1 MDDRDGGVGRRWLL
15 APEYDSTAIW
25 GWAIVLVVGVG
36 VMTAGTFVLTGA
48 LGEERPSLEPLGT
61 AAAVVLGGALLF
73 WVWRRVTVGNAYVAL
88 GPDSLVVRAG
98 FTVDVHVPYDN
109 MLEVNYP
116 PLSPFYWEGPVG
128 FHLASQALRV
138 GAGVACVEVVLKAPH
153 TSGGVRFPSPR
164 FSRLWLGV
172 RDAPSLVEA
181 LERTIGPP
189 SDT

>member
-1 MDDRDGGVGRRWLL
+1 MDDRDGDVGRRWLV
-15 APEYDSTAIW
+15 AREYHSAAIRS
-25 GWAIVLVVGVG
+25 WAIALVVGVG
-36 VMTAGTFVLTGA
+36 VMTAGTFVLTDA

-61 AAAVVLGGALLF
+61 AAAVVLGGVLLF

-98 FTVDVHVPYDN
+98 VTVDVRVPYDN
-109 MLEVNYP
+109 MMEVNYP
-116 PLSPFYWEGPVG
+116 PLSPLYWKGPVG

-138 GAGVACVEVVLKAPH
+138 GPGGGYVEVVLKAPH
-153 TSGGVRFPSPR
+153 TGGGLRFPSPP

-172 RDAPSLVEA
+172 RDAPSLFEA

-189 SDT
+189 GDA

>member
-1 MDDRDGGVGRRWLL
+1 MDDRDGDVGRRWLV
-15 APEYDSTAIW
+15 ATEYHSAAIRS
-25 GWAIVLVVGVG
+25 WAIALVVGVG
-36 VMTAGTFVLTGA
+36 VMTAGTFVLTDA
-48 LGEERPSLEPLGT
+48 LGEERPSLKPLGT
-61 AAAVVLGGALLF
+61 AAAVVLGGVLLF

-98 FTVDVHVPYDN
+98 ATVDVRVPYDN
-109 MLEVNYP
+109 MVEVNYP
-116 PLSPFYWEGPVG
+116 PLSPHHWEGPVG

-138 GAGVACVEVVLKAPH
+138 GPGVGYVEVVLKAPH
-153 TSGGVRFPSPR
+153 TGGGLRFPSPR

-189 SDT
+189 SDV